1 MLRRFSG
8 RWKGGWASDTQAT
21 NETAAATTSTNP
33 LIPPVLTSAKSISQW
48 CRWKGVS
55 LCTLSGSRKHKL
67 CAGSG
72 PRRHLLSSAPRGH
85 TRRRRNTPHEYLKT
99 CHLLRLRTEFWKQVV
114 AGGRR
119 TSDALHP
126 PVNISVARCVCKKN
140 KSLWNK
146 EVFSRSAL
154 AVVVGGVDA
163 GVGWGRFIGHA
174 SILLQLFHWRAHTPL
189 PTLFCSDFFGSSCRH
204 VFSPSGGK
212 SSAWFFLVTDRL
224 RKRVNGV
231 KAGPA

>member
-1 MLRRFSG
+1 MLDGRFRMGAVGVGERKLTKDSSSGWRGCEVTCGGWTQCTDGWLEQETRCAQGFPVGLAEGNVGCNMITADYRDVQVVVLRRFSG

-99 CHLLRLRTEFWKQVV
+99 CHLLRLQIEFLKQVV
-114 AGGRR
+114 GG
-119 TSDALHP
+119 
-126 PVNISVARCVCKKN
+126 
-140 KSLWNK
+140 
-146 EVFSRSAL
+146 
-154 AVVVGGVDA
+154 G
-163 GVGWGRFIGHA
+163 
-174 SILLQLFHWRAHTPL
+174 
-189 PTLFCSDFFGSSCRH
+189 
-204 VFSPSGGK
+204 
-212 SSAWFFLVTDRL
+212 
-224 RKRVNGV
+224 
-231 KAGPA
+231 